1 MHARLSTCL
10 KTDPLNTRRSDF
22 TNTAH
27 FFREAVPSNM
37 VSIAR
42 RRFLI
47 GAAAALGGCG
57 SSLKRFPFDHH
68 RESAEGPGLEIVYF
82 GVACFVLRWRD
93 TAVLIDP
100 FFTIVP
106 PLKVAF
112 GRTVSDPSQ
121 VDPHLHQLAKVE
133 SVLVCHSHYDHVLD
147 LPYVTPHLQPDPIVF
162 GSRTLQHTL
171 EPLQLPIQFST
182 VNPHAATSD
191 HPGQWLSANRGK
203 VRVLPIASG
212 HPNNYAFI
220 HVWTDRLTAD
230 RSEPPTRASHW
241 QEGETFAFLVDFLD
255 DTTGSVVHRV
265 YVQTSSRGLPDG
277 LVPEAVLAHKPV
289 DVALLGMDCANYA
302 SRGEPSIIDVLQ
314 PRTTLFCH
322 WDNFFRSK
330 RKPPREIV
338 KVNLPK
344 LKRWFDDDD
353 RGEFL
358 FPGWN
363 SRFHFPD
370 PADPH
375 GRSAP

>member
-1 MHARLSTCL
+1 MS
-10 KTDPLNTRRSDF
+10 
-22 TNTAH
+22 
-27 FFREAVPSNM
+27 
-37 VSIAR
+37 SIAR

-47 GAAAALGGCG
+47 GATAALGGCG
-57 SSLKRFPFDHH
+57 GSLKRFPFDQS
-68 RESAEGPGLEIVYF
+68 RPSRDEPGMEIVYF
-82 GVACFVLRWRD
+82 GVACFVVRWRD

-100 FFTIVP
+100 FFTVLP
-106 PLKVAF
+106 PLTVAL
-112 GRTVSDPSQ
+112 GRVASDPKQ
-121 VDPHLHQLAKVE
+121 VDPHLPLLANVE

-147 LPYVTPHLQPDPIVF
+147 LPYLIPHLQSNPMVF
-162 GSRTLQHTL
+162 GSRTLQHTIA
-171 EPLQLPIQFST
+171 PLQLPIRFSA
-182 VNPHAATSD
+182 VNEHAASAALT
-191 HPGQWLSANRGK
+191 GQWLPSNRGR

-230 RSEPPTRASHW
+230 RSTPPTRASHW

-255 DTTGSVVHRV
+255 DMEDSVVHRV

-277 LVPEAVLAHKPV
+277 LVPESVLADKPV
-289 DVALLGMDCANYA
+289 DVALLGMDCANYEA
-302 SRGEPSIIDVLQ
+302 RGERSIIDILQ

-330 RKPPREIV
+330 DKPPREIV

-370 PADPH
+370 PPKIQ